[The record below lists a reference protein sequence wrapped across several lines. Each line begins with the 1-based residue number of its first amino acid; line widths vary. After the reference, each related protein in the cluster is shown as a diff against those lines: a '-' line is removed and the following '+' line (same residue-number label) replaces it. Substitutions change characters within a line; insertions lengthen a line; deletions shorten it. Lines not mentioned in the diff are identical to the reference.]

1 MRGLKSSKRA
11 QNSNRSRETR
21 NQKLKLTKDSNLCF
35 KRFVLFS
42 PLDNQTDQNEPNFD
56 HEHDKSLTYGPFKNL
71 LELLAIWPHQG
82 WPTLFTVHS
91 YVVKFIVKFIVS
103 G

>member
-42 PLDNQTDQNEPNFD
+42 PLDNQTDQNQPNFD
-56 HEHDKSLTYGPFKNL
+56 HDHDKLLTYGHL
-71 LELLAIWPHQG
+71 R
-82 WPTLFTVHS
+82 TC
-91 YVVKFIVKFIVS
+91 
-103 G
+103 